1 MDELKGYQKKFLK
14 GLAHGF
20 KPVVFIGQKG
30 LTATLIES
38 MREALETHELI
49 KVKFV
54 DFKDRQQKAAMAE
67 TVASKAGCQMVGMIG
82 HIAIF
87 YRRQADPE
95 KRKID
100 LPQR

>member
-1 MDELKGYQKKFLK
+1 MEELKGYQKKFLK

-30 LTATLIES
+30 LTPTLIES

-95 KRKID
+95 NRKID